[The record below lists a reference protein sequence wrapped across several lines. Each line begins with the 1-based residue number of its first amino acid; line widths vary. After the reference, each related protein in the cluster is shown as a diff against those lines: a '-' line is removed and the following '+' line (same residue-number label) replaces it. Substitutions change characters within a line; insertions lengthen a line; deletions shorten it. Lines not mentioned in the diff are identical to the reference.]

1 MRGWK
6 GQHTQ
11 VGFLASWLVAQ
22 ACQHFPPEETLSVP
36 MIDYLGLLEVQ
47 VFANLEKQ
55 PAETV
60 QRLFILVLE

>member
-1 MRGWK
+1 M
-6 GQHTQ
+6 
-11 VGFLASWLVAQ
+11 AQ
-22 ACQHFPPEETLSVP
+22 ACQLFPQEETLAVP